1 MIIKEIKIA
10 EEVKREQQGNNLLIL
25 EKLESPR
32 KLWSKGKTMHYALY
46 YRWLKG
52 NDPTRVQG
60 QDVSYWTKKE
70 GQEMI
75 KNGLFNS
82 VNLFP

>member
-10 EEVKREQQGNNLLIL
+10 EEIKREQQGNNLLIL
-25 EKLESPR
+25 EKLEFPR

-46 YRWLKG
+46 YRWLKD